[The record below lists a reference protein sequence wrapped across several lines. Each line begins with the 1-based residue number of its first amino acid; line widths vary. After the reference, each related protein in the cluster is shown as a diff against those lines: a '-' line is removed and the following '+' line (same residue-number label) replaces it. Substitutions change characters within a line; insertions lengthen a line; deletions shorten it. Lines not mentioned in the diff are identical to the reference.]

1 MKNNIGL
8 SANGDDEGR
17 VFDVVVCGG
26 GLAGLT
32 LARQLKQKL
41 PQISVVLIER
51 LSRPLPEAAFKVGE
65 STVETG
71 AYYLTEILN
80 LTDYFEKHHLHKLGL
95 RYFFKN
101 STGRFQDRP
110 EFGLSGFPEVNT
122 YQIDRGMLENDLR
135 SFNEEAGVVM
145 LEGCSIQ
152 DVVLADGNGS
162 HAVIYKKGNSG
173 PPRTVRARWVIDAT
187 GRRRLLQKK
196 LNLSKPAGRVCSA
209 SWFRYEGRID
219 VNDLVARTEE
229 NWHKRVPNGNRYYST
244 THLMGDG
251 YWVWL
256 IPLGSNSTS
265 VGIVALEDLHPFAGF
280 NTFERSLQWLRQHE
294 PELAD
299 YLDGVEPLDFRVM
312 RRYSYSSRKV
322 FSIDRW
328 ACVGEAGFFSDP
340 FYSPGTDFI
349 GFGNSIITQLVELD
363 LEGKLAPEM
372 VENYNQFIL
381 FLNNLLTVNFQVGYH
396 FYGNAAVMT
405 AKLLWD
411 ICAAWS
417 FVTPQMFN
425 SLFLD
430 KEKSAPVRRVN
441 ANFIF
446 LTQRMQ
452 QLFVEWAAKST
463 GRLTYDF
470 IDYLK
475 IPFIHDLRLRN
486 LHSGKSVEELVQD
499 ARANMATLEELAQV
513 LFLLA
518 VEDVMPEFLDQF
530 TPPVWLNAWSVSL
543 NPERWQEERLFAP
556 DSESR
561 DLSPIREQIRSLF
574 HLAEAARSPM
584 LYPRAHS
591 LSGA

>member
-1 MKNNIGL
+1 M
-8 SANGDDEGR
+8 SANGDAEGR
-17 VFDVVVCGG
+17 EFDVAICGG

-32 LARQLKQKL
+32 LARQLKQQL
-41 PQISVVLIER
+41 PHISIVLIER

-71 AYYLTEILN
+71 AFYLSEVLN
-80 LTDYFEKHHLHKLGL
+80 LTDYFEKHHLHKMGL
-95 RYFFKN
+95 RYFFTN
-101 STGRFQDRP
+101 TTGRFQDRP
-110 EFGLSGFPEVNT
+110 EFGLSSFPAVNT

-135 SFNEEAGVVM
+135 RFNEQAGVVM

-152 DVVLADGNGS
+152 DVALANGNGG
-162 HAVIYKKGNSG
+162 HAVTYKKDSGG
-173 PPRTVRARWVIDAT
+173 PPSIVRARWVIDAT

-196 LNLSKPAGRVCSA
+196 LNLSKPAGRDCSA

-219 VNDLVARTEE
+219 VNDLVPRTEE
-229 NWHKRVPNGNRYYST
+229 NWHQRVPNNNRYYST
-244 THLMGDG
+244 THLMGEG

-256 IPLGSNSTS
+256 IPLGSDSTS
-265 VGIVALEDLHPFAGF
+265 VGIVALEDIHPFDGF
-280 NTFERSLQWLRQHE
+280 NTYERSIQWLRQHE

-299 YLDGVEPLDFRVM
+299 YLDGRKPLDFRVM
-312 RRYSYSSRKV
+312 RRYSYSSRQV

-349 GFGNSIITQLVELD
+349 GFGNSIITQLIELD
-363 LEGKLAPEM
+363 LVGKLTSDRIE
-372 VENYNQFIL
+372 EYNQFIL

-411 ICAAWS
+411 VCAAWS

-452 QLFVEWAAKST
+452 QLFVDWAAKST

-475 IPFIHDLRLRN
+475 IPLLHDLRLRN
-486 LHSGKSVEELVQD
+486 LSSGKSVEELVQD
-499 ARANMATLEELAQV
+499 AMANMKTLEELAQI

-518 VEDVMPEFLDQF
+518 VEDVMPECMDQF
-530 TPPVWLNAWSVSL
+530 TPPVWLNAWSVCL
-543 NPERWQEERLFAP
+543 DPERWQVERLFEP
-556 DSESR
+556 DSEPR
-561 DLSPIREQIRSLF
+561 DLSRIREQVRSLF
-574 HLAEAARSPM
+574 HLAEVSTAPVFNPDPNR
-584 LYPRAHS
+584 LV
-591 LSGA
+591 GA

>member
-1 MKNNIGL
+1 MKNNNGVP
-8 SANGDDEGR
+8 ANEDDSVRE
-17 VFDVVVCGG
+17 FDVVICGG

-32 LARQLKQKL
+32 LARQLKQQL
-41 PQISVVLIER
+41 PQISVVLIDK

-71 AYYLTEILN
+71 AYYLAEILN
-80 LTDYFEKHHLHKLGL
+80 LTDYFEKHHLHKMGL
-95 RYFFKN
+95 RYFF
-101 STGRFQDRP
+101 STTTGRFKDRP
-110 EFGLSGFPEVNT
+110 EFGLSSFPAVNT

-135 SFNEEAGVVM
+135 SFNEKAGVVM

-152 DVVLADGNGS
+152 DAAFATDNGRHTVTYKTGNDGL
-162 HAVIYKKGNSG
+162 
-173 PPRTVRARWVIDAT
+173 PRIVRARWVIDAT

-196 LNLSKPAGRVCSA
+196 LNLSKPAGKACSA

-219 VNDLVARTEE
+219 VSNFVSRTEE
-229 NWHKRVPNGNRYYST
+229 NWHKRVPNDNRYYST

-256 IPLGSNSTS
+256 IPLSSNATS
-265 VGIVALEDLHPFAGF
+265 VGIVALEDIHPFTGF
-280 NTFERSLQWLRQHE
+280 NTYERACQWLRQHE

-299 YLDGVEPLDFRVM
+299 YLDGCSPLDFRVM

-349 GFGNSIITQLVELD
+349 GFGNSIITQLVGLD
-363 LEGKLAPEM
+363 LEGKLTPKTIE
-372 VENYNQFIL
+372 EYDQFIL
-381 FLNNLLTVNFQVGYH
+381 FLNNLLTVNFQIGYH
-396 FYGNAAVMT
+396 FYGNAVVMT

-430 KEKSAPVRRVN
+430 KEKSAPVRRAN

-452 QLFVEWAAKST
+452 QLFVDWAAKST

-475 IPFIHDLRLRN
+475 IPFIYDLRLRN
-486 LHSGKSVEELVQD
+486 LRSGKSVEELVQD
-499 ARANMATLEELAQV
+499 AMANIKTLEELAQV

-518 VEDVMPEFLDQF
+518 VEDVMPAYMNQF
-530 TPPVWLNAWSVSL
+530 APPVWLNAWSVSL
-543 NPERWQEERLFAP
+543 NPERWQAERLFAP
-556 DSESR
+556 DSEPR
-561 DLSPIREQIRSLF
+561 DLSHIREQVRSLF
-574 HLAEAARSPM
+574 HMAEVAKAPTFNHDSN
-584 LYPRAHS
+584 S
-591 LSGA
+591 LIGA